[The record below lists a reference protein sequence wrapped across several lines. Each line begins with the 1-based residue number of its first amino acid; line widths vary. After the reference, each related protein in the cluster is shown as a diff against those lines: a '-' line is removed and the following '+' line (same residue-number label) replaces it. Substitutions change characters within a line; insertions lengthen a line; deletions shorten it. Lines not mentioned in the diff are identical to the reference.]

1 MWQNAFPA
9 KRFNLRTY
17 VFNRNFVNSLTRQGF
32 LETTPK
38 VPLMLLAVADM
49 DPIGFFV
56 ATPNGMGDNKGGM
69 GSFNCSKTNG
79 PLGPPCDTDRAK

>member
-1 MWQNAFPA
+1 MH
-9 KRFNLRTY
+9 
-17 VFNRNFVNSLTRQGF
+17 
-32 LETTPK
+32 TPITHT

-49 DPIGFFV
+49 DPVGFFV
-56 ATPNGMGDNKGGM
+56 ATPNGMADNKSGM